1 MSTIEFW
8 VRSIGSVFSLSAL
21 TLNELSQLGQVWAG
35 FFFLIIGATYRL
47 FRPANRKI
55 GDLR

>member
-8 VRSIGSVFSLSAL
+8 VHSIGSVFSLSAL
-21 TLNELSQLGQVWAG
+21 TLHKLSQRGQVWAG
-35 FFFLIIGATYRL
+35 FFLIIGATYRL

>member
-35 FFFLIIGATYRL
+35 VFLIIGATYRL
-47 FRPANRKI
+47 FRLANRKI